1 MRFISSLLGEEDP
14 GVLTKELSFGN
25 PFFRRCWLLGPDP
38 PVGLAG
44 G

>member
-14 GVLTKELSFGN
+14 VVSTKELFGN